1 MVAKSKL
8 GRLTED
14 ELAILLARCSVTP
27 LGQALV
33 RSIREGD
40 PATAPRADRERGNT
54 TGLYPS
60 RTMRMGVQIASVVP
74 DLAFFTELDSKAQ
87 HPDLLEYWPRPTTIR
102 NVSVLRVDG
111 SRVTK
116 TARTPKALCLYKD
129 RIVFRD
135 VVDDGKLMESEAKGH
150 SLYKQLPNG
159 QWISPAVAEALAPFG
174 IGYEVSAYSRFG
186 KHYTANI
193 SYLSGVFRTGAELP
207 DPAAVKEVVSRVM
220 KDGVVYRRAL
230 VAEGVDPNVVKF
242 CVAHQLV
249 FFPLTD
255 EDLTSVEMCRLYAD
269 EATYLHHRDSRL
281 ADGAGAPLS
290 IHTILPK
297 TGQKLTWDGQEWRV
311 INAGTKFSI
320 VSEGG
325 VFQELELVHVQRLC
339 DSQTWKYAA
348 EPEPTAVNFS
358 PKRIAEAAE
367 KLEILGMPRG
377 QQRWKTGPK
386 AGQDVSLATLNR
398 WKALVAK
405 ADAAGTSRLLA
416 LASAYDNCGGSLG
429 TDSAELAIWRESLE
443 KDYKASHR
451 PHYASCYGEYLLRCR
466 TANVLPVSESTAR
479 KRLAQEE
486 KSVIVEARSGKFA
499 AYKFGSFVPKDKGN
513 RLVKGRIPWEV
524 GHVDHARIEVAVR
537 SCITGEPLNREM
549 WRTVLRDAKTFRVL
563 ACVVFFGA
571 PSYVALYRLILD
583 CSRRWGRLPQYI
595 ISDRGLDFLALQ
607 FEAVLADLGVCKL
620 TRPAKT
626 PRAGQVAESGNR
638 KDDNLVISN
647 LPGNRLNIDDYRALS
662 KGFRPEDNE
671 VLSLGTIRLLLERI
685 YFEVE
690 PKHATSRTNGETLEN
705 YEARLLNEAGTSH
718 IPRVPYT
725 NHLRLLCMPRVA
737 GRSGNRIVTI
747 SGSVECQTLEYFSPA
762 LLKPGM
768 AGRSVEVRYDP
779 DNVAHVFVWL
789 RREGGWVECTCN
801 QYEVLSQFTPVE
813 LEEYTAY
820 LTEKGVVNKII
831 RRRSRAEDY
840 AKVLQDAKFS
850 GVLKQMHEV
859 ARENAHGLPGFTI
872 INGEP
877 AVYVGGEQEW
887 WEMKDSEEDA
897 QDVEGVDDETE
908 DEDEEMCVID

>member
-1 MVAKSKL
+1 MK
-8 GRLTED
+8 EE
-14 ELAILLARCSVTP
+14 ELQILLARCSVTP

-74 DLAFFTELDSKAQ
+74 DLALFTELDSKAQ

-102 NVSVLRVDG
+102 NVTVLKADG
-111 SRVTK
+111 TRSTK
-116 TARTPKALCLYKD
+116 TSRTPKVLCLYKD

-135 VVDDGKLMESEAKGH
+135 VVDDGKLLESEAKGH
-150 SLYKQLPNG
+150 SLYRQLPDG

-174 IGYEVSAYSRFG
+174 IGYEVWPCSHFG

-193 SYLSGVFRTGAELP
+193 SYLSGVFKPGAELP
-207 DPAAVKEVVSRVM
+207 DPATVKQLVSRVM
-220 KDGVVYRRAL
+220 KEGVVYRRVL
-230 VAEGVDPNVVKF
+230 VAEGVDPDLIKF
-242 CVAHQLV
+242 CIAHQLV
-249 FFPLTD
+249 FFPLAD
-255 EDLTSVEMCRLYAD
+255 EDLTSVESCRLYAD
-269 EATYLHHRDSRL
+269 DAAYLHYRDSRL

-290 IHTILPK
+290 IHTILPR
-297 TGQKLTWDGQEWRV
+297 TGQKFNWDGQEWHV

-320 VSEGG
+320 ASEGG
-325 VFQELELVHVQRLC
+325 VFQELDLVHVHRLC
-339 DSQTWKYAA
+339 DAQTWKYVT
-348 EPEPTAVNFS
+348 EPEPTAVNLS

-367 KLEILGMPRG
+367 KLEILGMPPG
-377 QQRWKTGPK
+377 QQRWRTGPK
-386 AGQDVSLATLNR
+386 RGQDVSPATLAR
-398 WKALVAK
+398 WKAVVAK

-416 LASAYDNCGGSLG
+416 LANAYDNCGGG
-429 TDSAELAIWRESLE
+429 TAHDSAEVAIWRESLDE
-443 KDYKASHR
+443 DYKASHR
-451 PHYASCYGEYLLRCR
+451 PHYASCYGQYLSRCR
-466 TANVLPVSESTAR
+466 AANVLPVSESTAR

-499 AYKFGSFVPKDKGN
+499 AYKYGSFVPKDKVN

-524 GHVDHARIEVAVR
+524 AHVDHARIEVAVR

-595 ISDRGLDFLALQ
+595 ISDRGLDFLAWQ

-620 TRPAKT
+620 SRPAKT

-647 LPGNRLNIDDYRALS
+647 LPGNRLNIEEYRALS

-725 NHLRLLCMPRVA
+725 NHLRLLCMPKVQ
-737 GRSGNRIVTI
+737 GRSGNRIVTVE
-747 SGSVECQTLEYFSPA
+747 GGVECQTLTYFSPA

-789 RREGGWVECTCN
+789 RREGGWVECFCN
-801 QYEVLSQFTPVE
+801 EYEVLSQFTPVE
-813 LEEYTAY
+813 LDEYTAY
-820 LTEKGVVNKII
+820 LTERGVVNKVL
-831 RRRSRAEDY
+831 RRRNRAEDY
-840 AKVLQDAKFS
+840 ANALQEAKFS
-850 GVLKQMHEV
+850 GVLKQIHEV

-887 WEMKDSEEDA
+887 WEMKDAEDDV
-897 QDVEGVDDETE
+897 QDVDNIANELD
-908 DEDEEMCVID
+908 DEDEVVYVID